1 MLTDSERVA
10 ERLRAALLD
19 SKVSDVQLAS
29 ECGVTKQAIT
39 GWKKTGRIAKKH
51 LPTVAALTHKPVEY
65 FLLQEVDHIK
75 PAKPS
80 ASDGPANA
88 LTLNAL
94 EHQLLAFFRGMSAD
108 HRDDLIVLAN
118 RWFIHDN
125 PGPPSVA
132 DPYPKQRK
140 KAKA

>member
-1 MLTDSERVA
+1 MIGS
-10 ERLRAALLD
+10 
-19 SKVSDVQLAS
+19 
-29 ECGVTKQAIT
+29 
-39 GWKKTGRIAKKH
+39 RIASSSPSR
-51 LPTVAALTHKPVEY
+51 LWP
-65 FLLQEVDHIK
+65 FLFAVRNRSIT
-75 PAKPS
+75 AKPS